1 MWCGAQS
8 WAGWTLER
16 RALPPGGMSV
26 KRGGLPPASIRRAAS
41 SQPLLSLPRV
51 PPQRPGAGVGGAV
64 SGSQSLETRVA
75 ASPPWSPPTACA
87 RQGAWESRPTATSSP
102 SGVLPPASFPS
113 PSLPLGVRGSRTKFL
128 MTDTLD
134 ETTTRE
140 KREIPL
146 FFFKGGSC

>member
-26 KRGGLPPASIRRAAS
+26 KQGGLPPASIRRAAS

-75 ASPPWSPPTACA
+75 ASPPVVPSHSLCKAGSLGEPPDSHILSLRSSASRILPLPLA
-87 RQGAWESRPTATSSP
+87 ASRSAWESDQIPDDRHSRRNNNK
-102 SGVLPPASFPS
+102 GKKRN
-113 PSLPLGVRGSRTKFL
+113 PSL
-128 MTDTLD
+128 
-134 ETTTRE
+134 
-140 KREIPL
+140 
-146 FFFKGGSC
+146 FF